1 MAENSPFTSPE
12 MPVVFTL
19 ERIVRGESPILMV
32 KHDESDGGWLFLD
45 GGELDLD
52 ESTLVEPETIT
63 KLDPSVLELA
73 SLPLGWVAT
82 RDKPGDPWEL
92 AADVLEEDDEV
103 DFLAEM
109 EEFGWNAVLISEDEE
124 GPAFG
129 YSVGLFQRFEHPEVV
144 MFGLPLEALND
155 IINVIGEEVEQGRR
169 FSDGDIASGILD
181 QADVLFRKVAP
192 EYYAEHFGHGRLFYK
207 GDDFPVLQCLWP
219 DREGRFPTD
228 PEFSSELRSRQPLL
242 FE

>member
-1 MAENSPFTSPE
+1 MAENPPFMDPE

-32 KHDESDGGWLFLD
+32 RHDESDGGWQFLD
-45 GGELDLD
+45 GGEIDI
-52 ESTLVEPETIT
+52 EEASLVDPETIT
-63 KLDPSVLELA
+63 KLDPSVLELV

-92 AADVLEEDDEV
+92 VAEVSDEERTILSNV
-103 DFLAEM
+103 
-109 EEFGWNAVLISEDEE
+109 EEFGWHVTLVPEDEE
-124 GPAFG
+124 GPAFA
-129 YSVGLFQRFEHPEVV
+129 YSVGLFHGFEHPEIV
-144 MFGLPLEALND
+144 MFGLPLEDLHQ

-169 FSDGDIASGILD
+169 FSDGDVAAGILD

-192 EYYAEHFGHGRLFYK
+192 EYYAEHFGRAQLFYQ

-219 DREGRFPTD
+219 DHEGRFPTD
-228 PEFSSELRSRQPLL
+228 PEYAPELRSRQPML